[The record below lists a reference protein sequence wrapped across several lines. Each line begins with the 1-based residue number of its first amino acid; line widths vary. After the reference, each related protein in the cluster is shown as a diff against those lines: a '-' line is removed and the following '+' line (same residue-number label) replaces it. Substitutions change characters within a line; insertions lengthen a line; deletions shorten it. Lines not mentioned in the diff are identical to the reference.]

1 MSTQIT
7 TAFVQQYNSI
17 LLDLAEQKSSRLRNT
32 VYTKTGVVGKT
43 TYIDQLGSTQ
53 AVVRTSRHGDTPL
66 ISIPHSR
73 RKIDLKDF
81 EHADLIDKADEIRLL
96 IDPASGY
103 ARKQAS
109 AFGRAFDEEIIT
121 AALGTAYTGET
132 GSSSV
137 TFPAGNQVAVNAW
150 NYETGSGNAGLT
162 VSKIIE
168 ARVKLRTAD
177 VDPMEEFYFVTTSK
191 GMGQL
196 LSNTKATSSDY
207 VGVKALVSGQLDTFY
222 GFKFIETELLPLDGS
237 GYSRNLAYTKSGI
250 GLAIGKDMSTRID
263 ERADKSYSK
272 QVYTSMTIGA
282 SRLEEA
288 KVIEIKCTV

>member
-43 TYIDQLGSTQ
+43 TYLDQLGSTQ

-81 EHADLIDKADEIRLL
+81 EHADLIDKTDEIRLL

-109 AFGRAFDEEIIT
+109 AFGRALDTEIIN

-132 GSSSV
+132 GSTSV
-137 TFPAGNQVAVNAW
+137 TLPAGNVVAVNAW
-150 NYETGSGNAGLT
+150 NYETGSGNIGLT

-168 ARVKLRTAD
+168 ARVKLRSGE
-177 VDPMEEFYFVTTSK
+177 VDPMEEYYFVTTAK

-196 LSNTKATSSDY
+196 LSNTKATSSDF

-237 GYSRNLAYTKSGI
+237 GYSRNIAYTKSGI